1 MLYSVILISGFVAC
15 GLSVEQSTK
24 HDTYERIR
32 SDLMKKSVSVQKYPP
47 ELDCTDDRPFRMSYN
62 LLLIDVLDVDQI
74 NQLMSI
80 LAFVQIEWS
89 QNDLSWNST
98 EYGNIESVILDSST
112 IWVPTLHILVG
123 SKDSHLYEMNK
134 KLVVSSSG
142 LVRTQA
148 RNYITFRCKIDFNKY
163 PFDSQTCSFGIY
175 KENLMMAK
183 NDVKPTC
190 RRSSASN
197 KDYITEGEW
206 ETLDYFCQT
215 FQDENHKKYP
225 RYSFVVRRRRVY
237 YVITVVFP
245 MVLTSVMI
253 PLVFL
258 IPKKTGEKISY
269 LVTMFTSTA
278 IFLSYISTVMPRSLS
293 DTPYLAVLLMEVL
306 CEGLCAMLATLWVVN
321 KPNSVQFSVPKSL
334 TKAGNSKVIDK
345 NQKDTTTGDPLVSLE
360 SRTSLKVDH

>member
-32 SDLMKKSVSVQKYPP
+32 SDLMKRSVSVQKYPP

-98 EYGNIESVILDSST
+98 EYDNIESVILDSST

-134 KLVVSSSG
+134 KLV
-142 LVRTQA
+142 
-148 RNYITFRCKIDFNKY
+148 
-163 PFDSQTCSFGIY
+163 TCSFGIY

-258 IPKKTGEKISY
+258 IPTKTGEKISY

-321 KPNSVQFSVPKSL
+321 KPDSVQFSVPKSL
-334 TKAGNSKVIDK
+334 TKAGNSKVINE
-345 NQKDTTTGDPLVSLE
+345 NQKDTTTGDPLRSPGDNRKSLNKVAVDKEKKAMRQRRVVSERLY
-360 SRTSLKVDH
+360 SAKKGTSQRSA